1 MKKKILALVFTC
13 ILLAGCSNSQKEKEL
28 QTKVEQ
34 LEGKNKELEGT
45 IKKLE
50 ESQKKYERLSK
61 INKYVEDFTAKY
73 TKSTMF
79 AVATFNDETNSFNI
93 QLLEQAASDV
103 SRMIGYKNNGKVNKN
118 VLDLWETEITGT
130 AIEASN
136 NLKNINV
143 TVKILQPLDKTKTIV
158 EVKDGNVIK
167 DIMK

>member
-1 MKKKILALVFTC
+1 MKKKFLALVFTC
-13 ILLAGCSNSQKEKEL
+13 LFLSGCSNFQKEKEL
-28 QTKVEQ
+28 QTKVEN
-34 LEGKNKELEGT
+34 LEQKNVELEDKV
-45 IKKLE
+45 KKLE
-50 ESQKKYERLSK
+50 EIQKEYERLSK
-61 INKYVEDFTAKY
+61 INKYIEDFTAKY
-73 TKSTMF
+73 TNSTMF
-79 AVATFNDETNSFNI
+79 ATATFNEKTNSFNI

-158 EVKDGNVIK
+158 EVKDGKIIK
-167 DIMK
+167 DIVK